1 MNNQDVILAAVM
13 TIPMMLLISVVYM
26 MRFFP
31 YRDISLVQGII
42 EMVVLNFIAGILVF
56 ALINS

>member
-31 YRDISLVQGII
+31 YRDISLAQGIT

-56 ALINS
+56 TLINS

>member
-26 MRFFP
+26 MSFFP
-31 YRDISLVQGII
+31 YRDISLSQGIT